1 MLQKLNERLQGIVSW
16 VIIGI
21 VAITFTLFGIDHYI
35 QSRQTSTNVVV
46 EVNGSPITKEMV
58 NLKIERARRTA
69 DSRSEFDEKNTRQK
83 IINDLVNTQ
92 VAMQSAIQ
100 SGFYIGHTA
109 VQKAIFS
116 LPEFGENG
124 QFSPVRYQRV
134 LASALYTNE
143 EFQREIQ
150 QEMLI
155 QQQRFAFL
163 ATDFT
168 LPNELLTY
176 VKNTYQTR
184 RYRYIEIP
192 VALFSKDQHV
202 TKEEAEAY
210 YHTHSN
216 EFTSP
221 EAVSLAYIRLSMPEI
236 KAKVTVTSDELHQY
250 YLENRASFSEKGT
263 VKSFDQVKKEI
274 NTQLSLEKAQLEYAR
289 LLETLSDVSYQTPDE
304 LETTAKALGL
314 QVEETDLFTKAGGT
328 SPLTQN
334 PQVLQLA
341 FSDALLVSGENSNP
355 LQLDPE
361 TVVVFR
367 VLAHQPIKPLAFD
380 VVKTKIDDI
389 LLNQK
394 SAQAASSLGKSLLSA
409 KDDERDRLM
418 AQYKLSWHHTPLT
431 ARTASTLYPSIHQ
444 LAFNVQKVGEQV
456 GKMLNL
462 SEQKRAYVLLQLEEV
477 VDGKRTDISQEKEKF
492 LLQRLS
498 LTQGLAVY
506 DAYCLS
512 QKTEMSL
519 RYHK

>member
-21 VAITFTLFGIDHYI
+21 VAITFTLFGIDYYI
-35 QSRQTSTNVVV
+35 QSRQTSSNVVV

-58 NLKIERARRTA
+58 NLKIERARRVL
-69 DSRSEFDEKNTRQK
+69 DSKAEFDEKNTRQK
-83 IINDLVNTQ
+83 MIDDLVNTQ
-92 VAMQSAIQ
+92 VATQSAIR
-100 SGFYIGHTA
+100 SGFYVGHTA
-109 VQKAIFS
+109 VEQAIFS

-124 QFSPVRYQRV
+124 RFSPIRYQQV

-150 QEMLI
+150 QQMLI

-168 LPNELLTY
+168 LPNELLAY
-176 VKNTYQTR
+176 VKDIYQTR

-192 VALFSKDQHV
+192 AALFSKDQRV

-221 EAVSLAYIRLSMPEI
+221 EAVKLAYIRLSMPDI
-236 KAKVTVTSDELHQY
+236 KAKIVVSSDELHQY
-250 YLENRASFSEKGT
+250 YLENRTSFSKKGK
-263 VKSFDQVKKEI
+263 VKAFDEVKKEI
-274 NTQLSLEKAQLEYAR
+274 NKQLLLEKAQLEYAR
-289 LLETLSDVSYQTPDE
+289 LLETLSDVSYQTSDE

-314 QVEETDLFTKAGGT
+314 KVLETDLFTKAGGT
-328 SPLTQN
+328 LPLTQN
-334 PQVLQLA
+334 PQVIQLA

-367 VLAHQPIKPLAFD
+367 VVAHEPVKPLAFD

-394 SAQAASSLGKSLLSA
+394 SAQAASRLGESLLRA
-409 KDDERDRLM
+409 KDDERNTLM
-418 AQYKLSWHHTPLT
+418 TQYKLSWHETPLT
-431 ARTASTLYPSIHQ
+431 ARTASTAYPLIHQ
-444 LAFNVQKVGEQV
+444 LAFKVNKVGEQL
-456 GKMLNL
+456 GEMITLT
-462 SEQKRAYVLLQLEEV
+462 EQKTAYVLLQLEEV
-477 VDGKRTDISQEKEKF
+477 IDGKLTDISQEKEKAF
-492 LLQRLS
+492 LQRLS
-498 LTQGLAVY
+498 MTQGLAVY
-506 DAYCLS
+506 NAYCLL
-512 QKTEMSL
+512 QKAETSL
-519 RYHK
+519 KYQN